1 MSLLTHLEKLAG
13 DALLRGGEQAKN
25 RQSALVLEERLAEY
39 FGDEIT
45 DVFAYGS
52 SIRGTSLPQYYSE
65 SVDIDYMVVFKS
77 DGRTPTTYL
86 KRLLKFAQIHY
97 PRSVVRQSTPAV
109 SIRMA
114 HLTFELVPALPA
126 ILNDYKIPT
135 SEGEWK
141 GANPRGL
148 EKALARRNQACQAM
162 LKPAIRLAK
171 LWNTHNGHVF
181 SSFDLET
188 QAAALDYSGARN
200 LRDHFLLILRGLS
213 LGFFSDAAAWRID
226 ALRRAR
232 EVVREAVSFDA
243 TGDGAR
249 AIHTINKLF
258 P

>member
-13 DALLRGGEQAKN
+13 DALLRGSEQSKN
-25 RQSALVLEERLAEY
+25 RQSALVLEERLVEH
-39 FGDEIT
+39 FGEEIT
-45 DVFAYGS
+45 DAFAYGS

-65 SVDIDYMVVFKS
+65 SIDIDYMVVFKS
-77 DGRTPTTYL
+77 DGCTPTTYL
-86 KRLLKFAQIHY
+86 KRLLQFAQIHY
-97 PRSVVRQSTPAV
+97 PRSVVSQSTPAV

-114 HLTFELVPALPA
+114 HITFELVPALPA
-126 ILNDYKIPT
+126 FFNDYKIPT

-141 GANPRGL
+141 GANPKGL
-148 EKALARRNQACQAM
+148 EKDLARRNQACQGM

-171 LWNTHNGHVF
+171 LWNTHCGHVF

-200 LRDHFLLILRGLS
+200 VRDHFLLILRELS
-213 LGFFSDAAAWRID
+213 FGFFSDTAAWRTA
-226 ALRRAR
+226 ALQRAR
-232 EVVREAVSFDA
+232 EIAREAVDLDA
-243 TGDGAR
+243 AGNVPR